1 MEQFYLLALILPVPS
16 ITIFQ
21 PQVYLATA
29 IAHRVPLFI
38 TILINSLALM
48 YISQML
54 LMPSLNLN
62 VICRLVLTPY
72 RLYFLNILNTQL
84 LSL

>member
-1 MEQFYLLALILPVPS
+1 MSTRCIVSLSLHS

-48 YISQML
+48 SRRIEQITL
-54 LMPSLNLN
+54 DR
-62 VICRLVLTPY
+62 VTKWPY
-72 RLYFLNILNTQL
+72 AGADGAATVAR
-84 LSL
+84 